1 MAVTYT
7 IGTLER
13 NTSDDGVIVAHWRA
27 SDSEVVGSGDDAV
40 THSGSSYGTCGFTP
54 DAEAE
59 GYTAYADITEAQAI
73 EWVKASMGEEAVTAL
88 ESSIAAQI
96 EESKAPATSA
106 GVPWQHEAG
115 LCVDRHG
122 QWYG

>member
-1 MAVTYT
+1 MAVTWT
-7 IGTLER
+7 IATLER
-13 NTSDDGVIVAHWRA
+13 NTSDDGVVVAHWRA
-27 SDSEVVGSGDDAV
+27 TDSEVVGTGDDAV

-54 DAEAE
+54 DSSAS

-73 EWVKASMGEEAVTAL
+73 EWVKASMGEEAVEAL

-106 GVPWQHEAG
+106 GVPW
-115 LCVDRHG
+115 
-122 QWYG
+122 